1 MDIVA
6 TYNFARRFKALK
18 GLTLLNTSAKSGLL
32 SHMDSFSIRS
42 SKCRD

>member
-6 TYNFARRFKALK
+6 AYNFARRFKALK
-18 GLTLLNTSAKSGLL
+18 WLNRLNTSAKSGLL
-32 SHMDSFSIRS
+32 SQIDSFSIRS